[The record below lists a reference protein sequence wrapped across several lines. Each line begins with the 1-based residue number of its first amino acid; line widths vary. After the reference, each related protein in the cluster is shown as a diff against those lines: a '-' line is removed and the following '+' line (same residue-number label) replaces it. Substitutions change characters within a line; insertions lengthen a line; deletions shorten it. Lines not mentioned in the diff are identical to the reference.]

1 MIPEGGFARQ
11 GGKGAIG
18 ATTYKSLRTPDLRET
33 RQEEIQRLDDTDQNI
48 LSKHMLIQFN
58 MLKKILVNCSFR
70 HGAKY
75 ILVNDI
81 NFDVIDELRKERK
94 IFMVLQDRGVDDYIN
109 MPMTEVD
116 LYDAE
121 SHKELD

>member
-1 MIPEGGFARQ
+1 MIPEGGFAKQ
-11 GGKGAIG
+11 GGKGAAG
-18 ATTYKSLRTPDLRET
+18 RTTYKSLRTPDLRET
-33 RQEEIQRLDDTDQNI
+33 RQEEIQRLDDTEQNK
-48 LSKHMLIQFN
+48 LSKHMLVQFN
-58 MLKKILVNCSFR
+58 MIKKILVNFSFKDKGK
-70 HGAKY
+70 H

-94 IFMVLQDRGVDDYIN
+94 IFMVLRDKGVDEYIN

-116 LYDAE
+116 LYDPE